1 MWVSSHENHLRKYSC
16 SGYLVPRSSRNHWR
30 SSIFWHISQLQSN
43 YSNIDRLLG
52 ECKKLFTNQAK
63 CITAGYL
70 TIMCCSYLHYSLWRM
85 SDTWPSIKMSFY
97 DEFSVRN
104 AGWRISWQFLV
115 AIWYVDSYISESY
128 LLESQHVSS
137 HRWRRLLM
145 ERRRTT
151 SQTSSTSTVCVGV
164 VIKIPIWILVKRWKL
179 FGIFIVP
186 IIHNMLSCP
195 EASNHL

>member
-70 TIMCCSYLHYSLWRM
+70 TIMCCSYLHYGLWRM

-115 AIWYVDSYISESY
+115 AIWNIIRVDLALNLNHILSYS
-128 LLESQHVSS
+128 LLWGV
-137 HRWRRLLM
+137 W
-145 ERRRTT
+145 
-151 SQTSSTSTVCVGV
+151 V
-164 VIKIPIWILVKRWKL
+164 VIKVPIWIC
-179 FGIFIVP
+179 
-186 IIHNMLSCP
+186 S
-195 EASNHL
+195 

>member
-1 MWVSSHENHLRKYSC
+1 MTIIVTKNYNILIKHILHLSFQSGISGIWNVSSHEDHLRKYSC

-63 CITAGYL
+63 CITARYL
-70 TIMCCSYLHYSLWRM
+70 TIMCCLYLHYGLWRM

-97 DEFSVRN
+97 DKFSVRN

-115 AIWYVDSYISESY
+115 AIWNRIRVDLDLNLNHII
-128 LLESQHVSS
+128 L
-137 HRWRRLLM
+137 
-145 ERRRTT
+145 
-151 SQTSSTSTVCVGV
+151 STVVGC
-164 VIKIPIWILVKRWKL
+164 L
-179 FGIFIVP
+179 GGY
-186 IIHNMLSCP
+186 
-195 EASNHL
+195 